1 MSACLSRSVLI
12 MVFACLAGC
21 SSKLLDDYRYRGEK
35 YGKISV
41 SMTAPATSDRAKASI
56 VGAVGSAV
64 TAQLKQN
71 NLYDERSNNTIDVVV
86 TSLKERDVLSAALGA
101 SQRME
106 GTATLKTP
114 DGRAL
119 RKFTVDTSRAPKTP
133 PDGRYSRTLY
143 DTFAELTANAIL
155 GRK

>member
-1 MSACLSRSVLI
+1 

-21 SSKLLDDYRYRGEK
+21 SSKLLDDHRYRGEK

-41 SMTAPATSDRAKASI
+41 ALTIPTTSDRAKASL
-56 VGAVGSAV
+56 VSAVGSAV
-64 TAQLKQN
+64 TTQLKQN
-71 NLYDERSNNTIDVVV
+71 NLYDERSNGTVDVVV

-106 GTATLKTP
+106 GTVTLKTP

-119 RKFTVDTSRAPKTP
+119 RKFTVDTSHAPKAVA
-133 PDGRYSRTLY
+133 DARYSRTLY
-143 DTFAELTANAIL
+143 DTFAELTANTIL
-155 GRK
+155 GRR